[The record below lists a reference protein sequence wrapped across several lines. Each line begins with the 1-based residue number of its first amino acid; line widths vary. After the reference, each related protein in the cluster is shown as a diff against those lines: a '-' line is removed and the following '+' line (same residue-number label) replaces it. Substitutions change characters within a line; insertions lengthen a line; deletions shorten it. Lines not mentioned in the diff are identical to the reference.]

1 MPSEITRLEQP
12 LDVMFL
18 IHKAL
23 RAEATRT
30 EEVAAALE
38 VGSSLQPFK
47 LAFNSWAT
55 ALLYHAEAE
64 MGTDLA
70 KPETSVEEGGEP
82 DLAARVKSAVLAQ
95 EDAEHRELVEK
106 VQEVLTVLDEDIGA
120 TSIII
125 RTKQHLYR
133 QVVALRIT
141 QEDHLESEEALILPM
156 VRKRLTEEQQLSV
169 ARALLIDEQADDPRW
184 VVDWVA
190 RDLSAGEQ
198 KLLANLEARFNGSTP
213 SDG

>member
-1 MPSEITRLEQP
+1 MSSEITSLDQP

-23 RAEATRT
+23 RAEAVRT
-30 EEVAAALE
+30 EKAVSDLE
-38 VGSSLQPFK
+38 DGSSLQPFK

-64 MGTDLA
+64 MGTDMA
-70 KPETSVEEGGEP
+70 GPEVPADGESN
-82 DLAARVKSAVLAQ
+82 LAARVKSALLAQ
-95 EDAEHRELVEK
+95 EEAEHLELVEK

-120 TSIII
+120 TSVIT
-125 RTKQHLYR
+125 RTKQHLFR

-156 VRKRLTEEQQLSV
+156 VRQRLTEEQQLKV
-169 ARALLIDEQADDPRW
+169 ARALLIDDQADDPRW
-184 VVDWVA
+184 IVEWVT
-190 RDLSAGEQ
+190 RDLSSGEQ
-198 KLLANLEARFNGSTP
+198 NLLADLEVRLNGSAP
-213 SDG
+213 SNG

>member
-1 MPSEITRLEQP
+1 MSSEITSLEQP

-23 RAEATRT
+23 RAEAVRT
-30 EEVAAALE
+30 EKAVVDLE
-38 VGSSLQPFK
+38 DGSSLQTFK

-64 MGTDLA
+64 MGADMGKREESEDGEAEL
-70 KPETSVEEGGEP
+70 SV
-82 DLAARVKSAVLAQ
+82 RVKMALLAQ
-95 EDAEHRELVEK
+95 EDAEHEELVEQ

-120 TSIII
+120 TSIIT

-133 QVVALRIT
+133 QVVSLRIT
-141 QEDHLESEEALILPM
+141 QEDHLESEEALVLPM
-156 VRKRLTEEQQLSV
+156 VRQRLTEEQQLTV
-169 ARALLIDEQADDPRW
+169 ARALLIDDQADDPRW
-184 VVDWVA
+184 IVDWVT
-190 RDLSAGEQ
+190 RDLSSGEQ
-198 KLLANLEARFNGSTP
+198 KLLADLEARFNGSVP